1 MRRNAI
7 APKKSPWISL
17 TLLLATYGIIGWQ
30 LSVLDSQWILW
41 TFAAA
46 ATMLVAVAVSSPW
59 SKVRD
64 GLASC
69 FTSDAKAFSIAVILA
84 FFSAVMITWLHIV
97 VHFFVVFSASLL
109 VRLDVQAARWSSRQ
123 SFWLIA
129 IASLVSLALGA
140 FLHIGVDLYLTAI
153 GDR

>member
-7 APKKSPWISL
+7 ATKKFPLISL

-30 LSVLDSQWILW
+30 LSAVESHWVLWV
-41 TFAAA
+41 FAAI
-46 ATMLVAVAVSSPW
+46 ATVLLAVAVSSPW

-64 GLASC
+64 GFASC
-69 FTSDAKAFSIAVILA
+69 FTSDTKAFSIAVVIA
-84 FFSAVMITWLHIV
+84 FFSVVIITWLHVFI
-97 VHFFVVFSASLL
+97 HILVVFSASML
-109 VRLDVQAARWSSRQ
+109 VRLDVQAARWSNRQ

-140 FLHIGVDLYLTAI
+140 IVHTGVEPYLM
-153 GDR
+153 GE

>member
-1 MRRNAI
+1 
-7 APKKSPWISL
+7 
-17 TLLLATYGIIGWQ
+17 
-30 LSVLDSQWILW
+30 
-41 TFAAA
+41 
-46 ATMLVAVAVSSPW
+46 
-59 SKVRD
+59 
-64 GLASC
+64 
-69 FTSDAKAFSIAVILA
+69 
-84 FFSAVMITWLHIV
+84 MITWLHIV